1 MVGPSYKINY
11 NQEERNLMAIPQTP
25 EVQLPTKAGLED
37 QLTQL
42 ALQRAQLKDQVE
54 NIEKQL
60 PVISS
65 LIQLLGAQEA
75 KAAEAAKVVPI
86 KE

>member
-1 MVGPSYKINY
+1 
-11 NQEERNLMAIPQTP
+11 MATPQTP
-25 EVQLPTKAGLED
+25 AVQLPTKEGLEA

-42 ALQRAQLKDQVE
+42 ALQRAQLKDQIE

-75 KAAEAAKVVPI
+75 KAKEDAKVVPI
-86 KE
+86 KD